1 MAAPGPPRP
10 GSFLRGCVEPE
21 PAVSGAA
28 AAAGPSSRR
37 RWGLRR
43 GRREGGR
50 EARPGAPREGRAGGG
65 ESRKAPSPQPASLF
79 VGPCRGEAERRV
91 TGAPPPPSLF
101 GAFFPRLCFP
111 GAASV
116 LGGFVLPPLGWISRV
131 RSIVGGT
138 GRAEHGWRTNADET
152 TGLPSRLPKRYQRLA
167 LGIINV

>member
-91 TGAPPPPSLF
+91 TGAPPPPRLF
-101 GAFFPRLCFP
+101 SGPSSPAC
-111 GAASV
+111 ASRA
-116 LGGFVLPPLGWISRV
+116 LPPFSAGLFYPLSAGYLGSGA
-131 RSIVGGT
+131 SSVGPAGPST
-138 GRAEHGWRTNADET
+138 GGGLTRTKQQV
-152 TGLPSRLPKRYQRLA
+152 SRLGFQSDTSA
-167 LGIINV
+167 LLLGL